1 MNKKYKK
8 TYVLI
13 RNFLKKIV
21 KFVILWYYII
31 RDKRSK
37 NMNEEKD
44 PTKEVQ
50 ESGVKL
56 LEKEDT
62 TEKIEDLNEAETT
75 EENTNENEDKQN
87 EKNNSSKKIKIILGI
102 LIILII
108 FSLIFSVIFAFINAK
123 SSKIVKGTIIEQID
137 VSNLTQEEAKEKLD
151 KVYQSKSDKQI
162 YLKYGEYE
170 TSITYEALEVEYQ
183 I

>member
-13 RNFLKKIV
+13 RNFRKKIV

-75 EENTNENEDKQN
+75 EENK
-87 EKNNSSKKIKIILGI
+87 
-102 LIILII
+102 
-108 FSLIFSVIFAFINAK
+108 
-123 SSKIVKGTIIEQID
+123 
-137 VSNLTQEEAKEKLD
+137 
-151 KVYQSKSDKQI
+151 
-162 YLKYGEYE
+162 
-170 TSITYEALEVEYQ
+170 
-183 I
+183 

>member
-1 MNKKYKK
+1 
-8 TYVLI
+8 
-13 RNFLKKIV
+13 
-21 KFVILWYYII
+21 
-31 RDKRSK
+31 
-37 NMNEEKD
+37 MNEEKD

-137 VSNLTQEEAKEKLD
+137 VSNLTQEEAK
-151 KVYQSKSDKQI
+151 
-162 YLKYGEYE
+162 
-170 TSITYEALEVEYQ
+170 
-183 I
+183 